1 MEEID
6 GVCCVFRVMC
16 VMYERVDA
24 IDMMRCDVE
33 IACGECGCL
42 ASPACD
48 DLKARALLLV

>member
-1 MEEID
+1 M
-6 GVCCVFRVMC
+6 CCVFRVMC